1 MSSSV
6 ARSPHKDGPFTFSS
20 LFRIKHK
27 AMSKKVFQIELS
39 IELYLHD
46 SVDEGTFG
54 KRSRSIDRFA
64 VVFRPPRGAV
74 NVDMVW
80 IKAECS
86 RFNGVIDSAV
96 QHPHAADAGVKSL
109 CQHAMPISQN
119 ELNAT
124 ATTSLEPGSRI
135 GIFFLTFHAVTVTFH
150 PYGLYPYRSYGY
162 IPVLLPKA
170 VFVTIRLSVWSRQQS
185 SRCS

>member
-1 MSSSV
+1 
-6 ARSPHKDGPFTFSS
+6 
-20 LFRIKHK
+20 
-27 AMSKKVFQIELS
+27 MSKKVFQIELS

-64 VVFRPPRGAV
+64 VIFRPPRGAV

-96 QHPHAADAGVKSL
+96 QHPHAADAGVKSD
-109 CQHAMPISQN
+109 AN
-119 ELNAT
+119 T
-124 ATTSLEPGSRI
+124 AKWIKRNGGYFSGASRSVFI
-135 GIFFLTFHAVTVTFH
+135 VAVVSWH
-150 PYGLYPYRSYGY
+150 R
-162 IPVLLPKA
+162 IVI
-170 VFVTIRLSVWSRQQS
+170 VVVNIRAGQRILFQFRRNKKEQ
-185 SRCS
+185 